1 MLSIKKGCHVKSKYI
16 CYFTITVCKT
26 IQNLVDFQVQ
36 GQTFLKR
43 ISLRCTFSTYCSGGA
58 TNQLPAYCNSQET
71 NHPSPGISFFNLFQ
85 CGGCGCGVVGGG
97 GCWLEGGR
105 VGVGGGNPPATHQ
118 SFQSSGNL
126 EEIISFR

>member
-16 CYFTITVCKT
+16 CYLTITVCKT
-26 IQNLVDFQVQ
+26 IQNLVDFQGKGYQ
-36 GQTFLKR
+36 DQTFLKR
-43 ISLRCTFSTYCSGGA
+43 ISLLTVREGQQTNYQHTATTRSKPSGSA
-58 TNQLPAYCNSQET
+58 
-71 NHPSPGISFFNLFQ
+71 ISFFNLFQ
-85 CGGCGCGVVGGG
+85 CGGCVCG
-97 GCWLEGGR
+97 GGR